1 MIYNGKHHEFIMQ
14 QMSDLRCP
22 LCLTLPPL
30 PALVTLCVV
39 SCLIWLHLLP
49 PVAGMRSKNEERER
63 GSEQEAEIVSEVQR
77 QRRRASGEYRVGE
90 GGGRSGN

>member
-22 LCLTLPPL
+22 LYPCASVS
-30 PALVTLCVV
+30 ALVPLCVV

-63 GSEQEAEIVSEVQR
+63 EGAVGRDSERGAKTEKESEWR
-77 QRRRASGEYRVGE
+77 GYR
-90 GGGRSGN
+90 GGGGSGN